1 MMLGALLDAGLPE
14 ALLGSELGKLP
25 LPGYRLEVQQA
36 KRGGLSGTLVHVSVA
51 PGQPMRNLKDI
62 LDLIESS
69 SLSASIREK
78 SKAIFESL
86 GEVEAAIHGTDL
98 ASVHFHEVGA
108 VDSIVDIVGAVI
120 GVEYLGI
127 ERMSASPVNL
137 GSGSVRSAHGTL
149 PVPAPATAALL
160 KGRPVYSAG
169 APLELTTPTGAALLV
184 GFDCD
189 FGVLPP
195 MRLDRIGYGL
205 GSQDPSGWSNVLRL
219 FIGEQAP
226 DQRETC
232 WLIET
237 NIDDMNPE
245 FYGHLMDRLLVEGAL
260 DVFFTPIVMKKS
272 RPGTRVGVLS
282 PEGREE
288 ALSRVLFLETT
299 AIGLRRHRV
308 ERDTLERKIIPVQ
321 TPYGEV
327 PVKLGLLDGE
337 VVNRAPEYEACRRL
351 AAEKGVALKTVY
363 IEALRASGGAR

>member
-1 MMLGALLDAGLPE
+1 MLGALIDAGLP
-14 ALLGSELGKLP
+14 AGQLRSELRKLP
-25 LPGYRLEVQQA
+25 LAGYRLDVQQA
-36 KRGGLSGTLVHVSVA
+36 KRGAVAGTLVNVLVE
-51 PGQPMRNLKDI
+51 PGQPMRNLRDI
-62 LDLIESS
+62 VDLIESS

-78 SKAIFESL
+78 SRGIFQCL
-86 GEVEAAIHGTDL
+86 GEVEAAIHGTDIS
-98 ASVHFHEVGA
+98 SVHFHEVGA

-120 GVEYLGI
+120 GVDHLGI
-127 ERMSASPVNL
+127 KRMSASPVNV
-137 GSGSVRSAHGTL
+137 GSGSVKSVHGTL

-169 APLELTTPTGAALLV
+169 ATLELTTPTGAALLV

-189 FGVLPP
+189 FGELPP
-195 MRLDRIGYGL
+195 VRLDRIGYGL
-205 GSQDPSGWSNVLRL
+205 GSEDPAGWSNVLRL
-219 FIGEQAP
+219 FIGERAS
-226 DQRETC
+226 DRGEIC

-245 FYGHLMDRLLVEGAL
+245 FYGHLMDRLLDAGAL
-260 DVFFTPIVMKKS
+260 DVFFTPILMKKG

-282 PEGREE
+282 PEGLQE

-308 ERDTLERKIIPVQ
+308 QRDTLERQIVPVQ

-327 PVKLGLLDGE
+327 PVKIGLLDGD

-351 AAEKGVALKTVY
+351 ASEKGVPLKTVY
-363 IEALRASGGAR
+363 MEALRASGEKR